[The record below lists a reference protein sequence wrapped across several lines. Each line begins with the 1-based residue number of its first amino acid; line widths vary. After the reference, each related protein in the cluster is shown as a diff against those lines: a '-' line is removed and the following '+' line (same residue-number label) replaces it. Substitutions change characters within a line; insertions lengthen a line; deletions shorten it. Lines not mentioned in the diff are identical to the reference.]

1 MSISKPFIT
10 QIWAHRGASTIF
22 LENTLQAFEEA
33 IRQGAEGIELDVQLS
48 KDGEIIVFHD
58 ESLARL
64 SNRKDF
70 VRDLTARELQEI
82 SLVHPQNRHLK
93 GKIPL
98 LADVLAIVKESPLLL
113 NIELKNS
120 YYLYEGLESKV
131 IRLIKDF
138 QMEEQVVLSSFNH
151 GSIRKLAEY
160 MPREK
165 LGILSANLAYRPW
178 DYVDRCG
185 AGLYHPM
192 LNNLYNQELV
202 PECHARK
209 IKVNMWTLD
218 EPLYIKAALQAGVD
232 AIITNLPDQALK
244 IRDEYIRD
252 TPGGK

>member
-1 MSISKPFIT
+1 MSISKAFTT
-10 QIWAHRGASTIF
+10 QIWAHRGASKVF
-22 LENTLQAFEEA
+22 LENTLPAFEEA
-33 IRQGAEGIELDVQLS
+33 IRLGAEGIELDVQLS
-48 KDGEIIVFHD
+48 KDGEVIVFHD

-64 SNRKDF
+64 SDRKDF

-82 SLVHPQNRHLK
+82 SLVHPQNEHLK

-98 LADVLAIVKESPLLL
+98 LADVLAIVKESSLLL

-120 YYLYEGLESKV
+120 YFLYEGLENKV

-138 QMEEQVVLSSFNH
+138 EMEEQVVLSSFNH
-151 GSIRKLAEY
+151 CSIRKLADHVA
-160 MPREK
+160 RER

-178 DYVDRCG
+178 EYVDRCG

-202 PECHARK
+202 RECHARK

-218 EPLYIKAALQAGVD
+218 EALYIKAALQAGVD

-244 IRDEYIRD
+244 IRDEYSKELLGR
-252 TPGGK
+252 K